1 MLHFLILF
9 IKNFYDP
16 VKLTDYK
23 QFALLIYLH
32 SLLMQITKKASNLS
46 TRALKKSFRIKG

>member
-46 TRALKKSFRIKG
+46 T